1 MFAKGYTNIRAMI
14 ETQYGILSQMIT
26 DIAYRYQVQLKG
38 TEEETDRLARDN
50 SEGDYDVY
58 HTILN
63 SFNDVEERQ
72 SCLMMESRKI
82 LFCAIFSYYETMLN
96 EFVLYYKI
104 ANNAKQPSKILESI
118 LKTYKTKYG
127 EEITC
132 IKENVA
138 YANSFYRLLRNLYMH
153 GSLSEEKDRCTL
165 FNYAGVTNGL
175 KTYGI
180 DTIVITDNAFLFK
193 ALDCFKTILV
203 CIDNAFMKQLS
214 EEQKQLMKAKDIIR
228 EAINNYPSE
237 TPGLED
243 EYPPFCSIRVHRLLC
258 EAESL
263 LLCIAKRGNAEAQM
277 LLANLYISAFE
288 LPQKNKGLFWLK
300 KAVAQNYSPAKHMLN
315 EIRNI

>member
-38 TEEETDRLARDN
+38 TEEEADRLARDN
-50 SEGDYDVY
+50 SDGDYDVY

-72 SCLMMESRKI
+72 SCLMTESRKI

-193 ALDCFKTILV
+193 SLDCFKAILV

-214 EEQKQLMKAKDIIR
+214 EEQKQLMIAKDIIR

-315 EIRNI
+315 EIMNI

>member
-1 MFAKGYTNIRAMI
+1 MI